1 MLTDVIPGVWGVGV
15 ATPLVRVDQVPLG
28 GDTHSWVL
36 TSEGS
41 TVHNA
46 EAITRLKEKLS
57 EGDAVVSEHSPIVY
71 IINMVIEGC
80 VVACQGVSYDHVELN
95 FFLNGKSMQCPVM
108 GIRGM
113 VFPVFY
119 GLLHILIPSNTH
131 TLFLSLLSVQLM
143 MGQYWMFS
151 SQTFHSLLL
160 MDLTESCLKKIYCNH
175 ILLMVFRF

>member
-1 MLTDVIPGVWGVGV
+1 MGV

-71 IINMVIEGC
+71 IINMGIEGC

-131 TLFLSLLSVQLM
+131 THSLSL
-143 MGQYWMFS
+143 
-151 SQTFHSLLL
+151 
-160 MDLTESCLKKIYCNH
+160 CLCS
-175 ILLMVFRF
+175 

>member
-1 MLTDVIPGVWGVGV
+1 MGV

-46 EAITRLKEKLS
+46 EAITRLKEKPS
-57 EGDAVVSEHSPIVY
+57 EGGVVVSEPSPM
-71 IINMVIEGC
+71 IISTWALKSC

-95 FFLNGKSMQCPVM
+95 FFLNGKSMQCPMM

-119 GLLHILIPSNTH
+119 GLLHILIP
-131 TLFLSLLSVQLM
+131 
-143 MGQYWMFS
+143 
-151 SQTFHSLLL
+151 
-160 MDLTESCLKKIYCNH
+160 
-175 ILLMVFRF
+175 